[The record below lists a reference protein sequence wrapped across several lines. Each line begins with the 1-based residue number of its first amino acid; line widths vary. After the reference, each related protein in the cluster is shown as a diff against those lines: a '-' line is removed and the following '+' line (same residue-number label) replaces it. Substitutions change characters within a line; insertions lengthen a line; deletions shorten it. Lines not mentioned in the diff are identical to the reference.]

1 MLRYTTGDSASGNC
15 SLIRRMLTAL
25 VSVTTTGMKKVTSRE
40 RGGEVDDV
48 EHLARIADVLDEMRL
63 FYLEAACIY
72 VARARKASNSM
83 DVGRHGD
90 WWSRNKDEI
99 EEDEYEMEE
108 REAKKGL
115 TTDLETRLRD
125 VGGGLLLDKAIQLKV
140 QSLEKQLRQVKSF
153 AGFDEAKPPTCW
165 RNYSQSRSW
174 QLLPGFP

>member
-108 REAKKGL
+108 REARKDL
-115 TTDLETRLRD
+115 TTDLETRLRG
-125 VGGGLLLDKAIQLKV
+125 VG
-140 QSLEKQLRQVKSF
+140 
-153 AGFDEAKPPTCW
+153 EACFLTRPY
-165 RNYSQSRSW
+165 N
-174 QLLPGFP
+174 

>member
-1 MLRYTTGDSASGNC
+1 
-15 SLIRRMLTAL
+15 
-25 VSVTTTGMKKVTSRE
+25 
-40 RGGEVDDV
+40 
-48 EHLARIADVLDEMRL
+48 
-63 FYLEAACIY
+63 
-72 VARARKASNSM
+72 
-83 DVGRHGD
+83 
-90 WWSRNKDEI
+90 
-99 EEDEYEMEE
+99 MEE